1 MFYLIIY
8 MNMNLFKNSL
18 WRSIKKVANLN
29 FAIFILLCIAFF
41 SIIGSIIE
49 QEQSLDYYQMNY
61 PVADHLIQLNWRI
74 IVLLGLD
81 HIYDTWWF
89 LSILLI
95 FSCSIVICT
104 FSSQLPSLKNAR
116 RWKFLN
122 INLNISKKV
131 TSNKFDDNSLSN
143 MIYSLNYRHYYVFHK
158 KLSLYAYKGL
168 FGRISPIFVHIGIII
183 TLIGFVLSILGSFT
197 VQEMIPIG
205 ESIHLKN
212 IIKSGLY
219 SKLPSNLVCKV
230 DSFFITYNTDNSI
243 KQFFSNI
250 SILNTSSQILIK
262 KIIQVNAP
270 LKFHALTF
278 YQTDWNINAIRIY
291 VNTSNIIQQPLQKI
305 KIGNKVIWLGTLSL
319 DSEESIIF
327 LLFNLKDPILI
338 YNQSGY
344 YLKALDVNTNLVIN
358 NNLLNF
364 QEILVST
371 GLQIKVDPGISLVYF
386 GFFII
391 MVSTVASYISYCQIW
406 VNINSNLLDI
416 NGSVNRGMLHFEEDL
431 SIIQIKYNNYTT
443 HNDIKF

>member
-1 MFYLIIY
+1 
-8 MNMNLFKNSL
+8 MNLFKNSL
-18 WRSIKKVANLN
+18 WRGIKKFANLN
-29 FAIFILLCIAFF
+29 FAIFILLCIASF
-41 SIIGSIIE
+41 SIIGSVIE
-49 QEQSLDYYQMNY
+49 QEQSLEYYKINY
-61 PVADHLIQLNWRI
+61 PLTDHLIKLNWKI
-74 IVLLGLD
+74 IVLFGLD

-95 FSCSIVICT
+95 FSFSIIICT

-122 INLNISKKV
+122 IKLNTEQIMRSH
-131 TSNKFDDNSLSN
+131 TFDYHSLSN
-143 MIYSLNYRHYYVFHK
+143 MIYSLNYKHYYVFHK

-168 FGRISPIFVHIGIII
+168 FGRISPIFVHISIII
-183 TLIGFVLSILGSFT
+183 ALIGFVLSILGSFT

-219 SKLPSNLVCKV
+219 SKLPNNIVCKV

-250 SILNTSSQILIK
+250 SILNTSGQVLSK

-270 LKFHALTF
+270 LQFHALTF
-278 YQTDWNINAIRIY
+278 YQTDWNINALRIY
-291 VNTSNIIQQPLQKI
+291 INTSNIIQQPLQKI

-319 DSEESIIF
+319 NSEESVIF
-327 LLFNLKDPILI
+327 LVFNLKDPILI
-338 YNQSGY
+338 YNESGH
-344 YLKALDVNTNLVIN
+344 YLKALYVNNNLVIN
-358 NNLLNF
+358 NNLFNI
-364 QEILVST
+364 QGILVST

-391 MVSTVASYISYCQIW
+391 MISTVSSYISYCQIW
-406 VNINSNLLDI
+406 VNMNSTLLNI

-431 SIIQIKYNNYTT
+431 SIIQIKYNNYTIQ
-443 HNDIKF
+443 NNIKP